1 MRRIISRFLLAFLL
15 CFALA
20 ATAPA
25 GDFPASGKLNSVQGN
40 ALLERYADG
49 GLTILDVRT
58 PGEYA
63 AGHFPNALL
72 IPIDELSGR
81 VSEVPAGPV
90 LIVCRSGRRA
100 QNAYHTLVRS
110 GRDAESLWFL
120 SGFTDYSGAKPR
132 FVN

>member
-1 MRRIISRFLLAFLL
+1 MRRTMSRFLIALLVCFTLAVT
-15 CFALA
+15 
-20 ATAPA
+20 ATA
-25 GDFPASGKLNSVQGN
+25 GDFPASGKLNSTQGN
-40 ALLERYADG
+40 ALLERHAEG

-58 PGEYA
+58 HGEYA
-63 AGHFPNALL
+63 AGHFPNALH
-72 IPIDELSGR
+72 IPLDELSGR

-110 GRDAESLWFL
+110 GRNAESLWFL